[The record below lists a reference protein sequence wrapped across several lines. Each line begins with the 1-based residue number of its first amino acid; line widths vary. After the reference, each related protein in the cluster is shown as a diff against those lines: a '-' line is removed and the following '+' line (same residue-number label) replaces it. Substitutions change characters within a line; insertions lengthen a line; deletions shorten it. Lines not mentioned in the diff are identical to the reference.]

1 MESIPDGEGNQP
13 LRGVPCAAPRVGP
26 DRQPDSRSA
35 PRVRPRQPAGLTS
48 GLRLATA
55 AMIQR
60 ATMGTVEE
68 PGRNVA
74 AKSGLNR
81 SILDQGWGAFAQML
95 AYKLTERGGQLLL
108 VRAHHSSQTCSV
120 CGRIQAAN
128 RLSRDAFRCV
138 VCGHAEHAEA
148 EVKGA
153 VPAPQPSASINAG
166 DSAARTGGLN
176 RPAVGQTVEAC
187 QEKGPGWR
195 EPKAQ
200 SAERRPGARGAW
212 MEEAEGTGL
221 PMTREPAGN
230 REGVPPMARPARE
243 APDFSRGEGVN
254 SKDSSPSACGCPG
267 RAVATNATVTLYTS
281 SPFGYRW
288 KYVGPEN
295 TP

>member
-254 SKDSSPSACGCPG
+254 ALTAPPRSAASSRRSAG
-267 RAVATNATVTLYTS
+267 
-281 SPFGYRW
+281 
-288 KYVGPEN
+288 
-295 TP
+295 